1 MGVCMQN
8 YAAGMTNNG
17 PISLVLGQWI
27 NKLLVPQRTTVTMV
41 SDRVSNTRAL
51 INLAR
56 EVEQSQPNLAAEFRN
71 FASRS

>member
-1 MGVCMQN
+1 MQN
-8 YAAGMTNNG
+8 YAAETSNNA
-17 PISLVLGQWI
+17 PIGLVLGQWI
-27 NKLLVPQRTTVTMV
+27 NKLVSPQRTTVATIT
-41 SDRVSNTRAL
+41 DRVTNNRAL

>member
-1 MGVCMQN
+1 MQN
-8 YAAGMTNNG
+8 YAAETSNNV
-17 PISLVLGQWI
+17 PIGLVLGQWI
-27 NKLLVPQRTTVTMV
+27 NKLVSPQRTTVATIT
-41 SDRVSNTRAL
+41 DRVTNTRTL

>member
-1 MGVCMQN
+1 MQN
-8 YAAGMTNNG
+8 YAAETSNNA

-27 NKLLVPQRTTVTMV
+27 NKLVSPQRTKVTTIT
-41 SDRVSNTRAL
+41 DRVTNTRAL

>member
-1 MGVCMQN
+1 MQN
-8 YAAGMTNNG
+8 YVAGTTNNA
-17 PISLVLGQWI
+17 PISVVLGQWI
-27 NKLLVPQRTTVTMV
+27 NKLLAPQRTTQVTV
-41 SDRVSNTRAL
+41 TDRVSNTRVL

>member
-1 MGVCMQN
+1 MQN
-8 YAAGMTNNG
+8 YAAGTSNNA

-27 NKLLVPQRTTVTMV
+27 NKLLTPQRTTATMV
-41 SDRVSNTRAL
+41 TDRVRNTRAL

-71 FASRS
+71 FSSRS

>member
-1 MGVCMQN
+1 MQN
-8 YAAGMTNNG
+8 YAARTTNNA
-17 PISLVLGQWI
+17 PISTAFGQWI
-27 NKLLVPQRTTVTMV
+27 NMLLARQRTTLATVT
-41 SDRVSNTRAL
+41 DRVSNARAL

>member
-1 MGVCMQN
+1 MQN
-8 YAAGMTNNG
+8 YAAGTTNNV
-17 PISLVLGQWI
+17 PTSIVLGQWV
-27 NKLLVPQRTTVTMV
+27 NKLLSLQRTTTTMV
-41 SDRVSNTRAL
+41 TDRVSNARAL

>member
-1 MGVCMQN
+1 MQN
-8 YAAGMTNNG
+8 YAARTTNNA
-17 PISLVLGQWI
+17 PISAAVGQWI
-27 NKLLVPQRTTVTMV
+27 SMLLARQRTTLETVT
-41 SDRVSNTRAL
+41 DRVSNARAL

>member
-1 MGVCMQN
+1 MQN
-8 YAAGMTNNG
+8 YVVGTTKNE
-17 PISLVLGQWI
+17 PISMVLVHWI
-27 NKLLVPQRTTVTMV
+27 NSLLVPQCTTQATVT
-41 SDRVSNTRAL
+41 DRVSNNREL

>member
-1 MGVCMQN
+1 MQN
-8 YAAGMTNNG
+8 YVAGTTNNA
-17 PISLVLGQWI
+17 PISVVLSQWI
-27 NKLLVPQRTTVTMV
+27 NKLLAPQRTTQVTV
-41 SDRVSNTRAL
+41 TDRVSNTRVL

>member
-1 MGVCMQN
+1 MQN
-8 YAAGMTNNG
+8 YVVRTRKNE
-17 PISLVLGQWI
+17 PISMVLVHWI
-27 NKLLVPQRTTVTMV
+27 NSLLVPQRTTQATVT
-41 SDRVSNTRAL
+41 DRVSNNREL

>member
-1 MGVCMQN
+1 MQN
-8 YAAGMTNNG
+8 YVVGTRKNE
-17 PISLVLGQWI
+17 PISMVLVHWI
-27 NKLLVPQRTTVTMV
+27 NSLLVPQRTTQATVT
-41 SDRVSNTRAL
+41 DRVSNNREL